1 MMKNGFYTLVISLF
15 IYGCAGKVE
24 NDSQNNT
31 VYVRAVTAEE
41 QTVQFPV
48 RSAGRLA
55 AKSEQRLSFRTGGI
69 ISRINVRGGQE
80 VTKGQLLAE
89 LNLQEIQAQVD
100 MARESFIKAE
110 RDLSRIQ
117 NLYND
122 SVATLASLQDAQTA
136 MAVAGSNLKIGQFNL
151 QFSGIKAPENGKI
164 LMVLM
169 EENEIVAPG
178 HPVVLFGSTH
188 QQWVIKINVSD
199 KDMVLINHGDSAFI
213 SLDPFPAIEFPAV
226 VTEIAGMADPF
237 TGTYELELT
246 LMGDHGRRLAS
257 GMIARA
263 SIIPQRKEQLILL
276 PADAIF
282 GIVENK
288 GSIYTIRDTVA
299 EKREIYIERIEGSS
313 AYVKGNIQA
322 GENVVIVGM
331 SFINNDSRV
340 VIKENSE
347 FGNDN
352 N

>member
-1 MMKNGFYTLVISLF
+1 MKNCFYILVISLVIF
-15 IYGCAGKVE
+15 GCTDKVE
-24 NDSQNNT
+24 NDRQNTT
-31 VYVRAVTAEE
+31 VYVRSVEAEE
-41 QTVQFPV
+41 QTIRFPV

-69 ISRINVRGGQE
+69 ISRIHVSGGQE
-80 VTKGQLLAE
+80 VRKGQLLAE

-100 MARESFIKAE
+100 MSRESFNKAE
-110 RDLSRIQ
+110 RDLARIQ
-117 NLYND
+117 NLFND
-122 SVATLASLQDAQTA
+122 SVTTLASLQDAQTA
-136 MAVAGSNLKIGQFNL
+136 MAVAESNLKIGQFNL

-178 HPVVLFGSTH
+178 HPVVVFGSTH
-188 QQWVIKINVSD
+188 QQWIIKVNVSD

-213 SLDPFPAIEFPAV
+213 SLDPYPAIEFPAIV
-226 VTEIAGMADPF
+226 NEIAGMADPF

-246 LMGDHGRRLAS
+246 LLGDHGNRLAS

-263 SIIPQRKEQLILL
+263 RIIPQRKEQLIML

-288 GSIYTIRDTVA
+288 GSIYAIRDAVA

-322 GENVVIVGM
+322 GDKVVIEGM
-331 SFINNDSRV
+331 TFINNDSRIV
-340 VIKENSE
+340 VKENSE
-347 FGNDN
+347 VSYDIN
-352 N
+352 